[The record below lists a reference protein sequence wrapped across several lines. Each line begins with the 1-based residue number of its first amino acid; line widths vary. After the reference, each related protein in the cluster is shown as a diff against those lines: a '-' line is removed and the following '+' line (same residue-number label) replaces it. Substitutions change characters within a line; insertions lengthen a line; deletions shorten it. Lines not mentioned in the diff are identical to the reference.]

1 MQKRSNQT
9 TRMLLQ
15 SEEDIFNHILGDNHA
30 FKKLEQIIDF
40 QALSEPLRECYS
52 ELGQSGVDV
61 HKGIKA
67 LLIQFWE
74 DYSDRQMEK
83 CLKENIAVRW
93 FCEFGLSEE
102 TPDHTYFS
110 RLRKRLGTKR
120 IADFFEAVNGQLHN
134 HGLFGDFFTF
144 IDASTIITKTQLW
157 EERDKA
163 IADGHEKLNNSVVKN
178 YATDKDA
185 RWGAKSK
192 TNIWFGYKR
201 TTAVDMRHGLIKKV
215 AVTSAEVLDHKV
227 AKSVAP
233 KQGMVFQDKGYDT
246 KKTDQDITAKGA
258 YSATIRKNNNPKKN
272 HDLDAWRTKV
282 RMPFEGTFS
291 KLNKRARYRD
301 KAKVTMQVF
310 LQSTVYNLKKAVKIL
325 SSKATVPI
333 YAT

>member
-1 MQKRSNQT
+1 MQKPSNQT

-15 SEEDIFNHILGDNHA
+15 SEQDIFNQILGSDHT
-30 FKKLEQIIDF
+30 FKKLERIIDF
-40 QALSEPLRECYS
+40 QVLSEPLRECYS

-93 FCEFGLSEE
+93 FCEFGLSEA
-102 TPDHTYFS
+102 TPDYTYFS
-110 RLRKRLGTKR
+110 KLRKRLGTKR
-120 IADFFEAVNGQLHN
+120 IADFFEAVNEQLHQY
-134 HGLFGDFFTF
+134 GLFGDAFTF

-163 IADGHEKLNNSVVKN
+163 IADGHEKLNNSVIKK
-178 YATDKDA
+178 YAVDKDA

-192 TNIWFGYKR
+192 HNIWFGYKR
-201 TTAVDMRHGLIKKV
+201 TSSVDMRHGLIKKV
-215 AVTSAEVLDHKV
+215 AVTPANIPDHKV
-227 AKSVAP
+227 AKSVSP

-246 KKTDQDITAKGA
+246 KKTDQDIIGKGA
-258 YSATIRKNNNPKKN
+258 YVATIRKNNNSNKN
-272 HDLDAWRTKV
+272 YDLDAWRTKV
-282 RMPFEGTFS
+282 RMPFESTFS
-291 KLNKRARYRD
+291 KLNKRARYRG

-310 LQSTVYNLKKAVKIL
+310 LQSTVYNLKKAVRFYYTTH
-325 SSKATVPI
+325 AVPI

>member
-1 MQKRSNQT
+1 MQKPSNQT
-9 TRMLLQ
+9 ARMLLQ
-15 SEEDIFNHILGDNHA
+15 SEEDIFNQILGEDHT
-30 FKKLEQIIDF
+30 FKKLERIIDF

-83 CLKENIAVRW
+83 CLKENMAVRW
-93 FCEFGLSEE
+93 FCEFGLSEA
-102 TPDHTYFS
+102 TPDYSYFS
-110 RLRKRLGTKR
+110 KLRTRLGTKR
-120 IADFFEAVNGQLHN
+120 IAGFFEAVNEQLHQY
-134 HGLFGDFFTF
+134 GLFGDTFTF

-163 IADGHEKLNNSVVKN
+163 IADGNEKLNNAVVKN
-178 YATDKDA
+178 YAKDKEA

-192 TNIWFGYKR
+192 NNIWFGYKR
-201 TTAVDMRHGLIKKV
+201 TNAVDMRRGLIKKV
-215 AVTSAEVLDHKV
+215 AVTSAEVLDHKI

-246 KKTDQDITAKGA
+246 KKTDQAIKAKGA
-258 YSATIRKNNNPKKN
+258 HVATIRKNNNPNKN
-272 HDLDAWRTKV
+272 HDLDAWRSKV

-291 KLNKRARYRD
+291 KLNKKARYRG

-310 LQSTVYNLKKAVKIL
+310 LQSTVYNLKKAVKFY
-325 SSKATVPI
+325 SSTGNAPI